1 MFMRTIQVFFFLVL
15 FTQAIAQTPQQ
26 NVNALRDKVDRYI
39 TIDKPDSAFICLSAF
54 LERDK
59 LDTMELFFGHLYM
72 GFSYFQTKRP
82 EPGMAE
88 LRSCVNLVK
97 NSAAYQPYLYRAY
110 ENLANEFFTAQLY
123 DSAYAYANLTL
134 GLVDKLPVD
143 DRIRLSKARC
153 NNILGFCSFLHE
165 KYILAIGQ
173 FQASVDNYIASG
185 NTCDIAL
192 VYCKMA
198 KVYNRLGDKA
208 KTNSYLS
215 QALHIADTCQAQDY
229 LLVCRYSKF
238 EILKENGQYK
248 EALAS
253 LEEINRQVEVMDN
266 QRQMDKIDELEVRY
280 KTKLKNQENLALQQ
294 INLKNE
300 EVLSKQRLTLYIT
313 LGALLLLAFLIF
325 LMIRS
330 YIRRNHVLRE
340 IERTKLEIEAK
351 NKELERMNLLN
362 QKVFSVVSH
371 DLKGPMLSLQL
382 MLNSEKDYTSG
393 MMQAHSQDVSNQL
406 ASATQI
412 LDNLL
417 NWARSEMNVQVSESE
432 NSVPYNIA
440 NEITAQFSTILEKKN
455 VRINNHIPEWL
466 YVQIPSDVLRIAFR
480 NLLSNAIKYSFEGAE
495 IEINFNPAEKTIS
508 IKDYGTGINDAK
520 LHDLFTR
527 DIETSL
533 GTWQEA
539 GFGLGLYITHE
550 LLHRFGAQISA
561 RNHTKGMEFTI
572 HFGRT
577 KNY

>member
-1 MFMRTIQVFFFLVL
+1 MFMRAIQVLFFLVL

-26 NVNALRDKVDRYI
+26 NVNALRDKIDRYI
-39 TIDKPDSAFICLSAF
+39 TIGKPDSAFICLSAF

-59 LDTMELFFGHLYM
+59 PDTMELFFGHLYM
-72 GFSYFQTKRP
+72 GFAYFQTKRP
-82 EPGMAE
+82 EMGMTE
-88 LRSCVNLVK
+88 LRTSVSLVK
-97 NSAAYQPYLYRAY
+97 NSTAYQPYLYRAY
-110 ENLANEFFTAQLY
+110 ENLANEFFTAQVY
-123 DSAYAYANLTL
+123 DSAYVYANLTL
-134 GLVDKLPVD
+134 GLVEKLPID

-153 NNILGFCSFLHE
+153 NNILGFCSFLKE

-173 FQASVDNYIASG
+173 FQKSVDNYNASG
-185 NTCDIAL
+185 NPCDNAL

-198 KVYNRLGDKA
+198 KVYNRLNDKA
-208 KTNSYLS
+208 KTNSYLR
-215 QALHIADTCQAQDY
+215 QALDIADTCQAEDY
-229 LLVCRYSKF
+229 LLVCRYSQF

-266 QRQMDKIDELEVRY
+266 KRQMDKINELEVQY
-280 KTKLKNQENLALQQ
+280 KTKLKNQEYLALQQ

-382 MLNSEKDYTSG
+382 MLNSQREYTSG

-417 NWARSEMNVQVSESE
+417 NWARSEMNVQVNESE
-432 NSVPYNIA
+432 NSVPYNVA

-455 VRINNHIPEWL
+455 IRISNHIPEWL
-466 YVQIPSDVLRIAFR
+466 YVQMPSDVLRIAFR

-520 LHDLFTR
+520 LQDLFTR

-550 LLHRFGAQISA
+550 LLHRFGGQISA

-572 HFGRT
+572 HFSRT